1 MSTAKNNN
9 EEEVDLGSLFVII
22 GKGFKN
28 FFNFIG
34 SIFKGIFHFLISVLL
49 FFKIHF
55 KKIIIAAV
63 IGGVIGT
70 FLESGSQDKYGSNL
84 LVQPNFGSSFQLY
97 KNINFFNDLVD
108 QEKVLL
114 LASIFNLD
122 STTAAGFTKFEI
134 TPVVNNNDIINAY
147 NKFILTVDT
156 LTVKSYDFEEF
167 KTSFTDYDYKLH
179 DIVVE
184 AKYNDVFN
192 GLEEVIIASVINNN
206 YFDRIKK
213 LTNENLTRKDSL
225 LRENLIKVDSLRQVY
240 MRVMLEESKKEFTG
254 TSIDLGGTKTS
265 TKEIELFSTDRKI
278 NEELGSIAVAI
289 GEKSEVINV
298 ISNFQS
304 IGYEVKDIS
313 RNYMVICVALSLFVT
328 LIIILLIYL
337 NRFLDKYSK
346 NI

>member
-278 NEELGSIAVAI
+278 NEELGLIAVAI

-304 IGYEVKDIS
+304 IGYEVKDIY

>member
-22 GKGFKN
+22 GKGFSN
-28 FFNFIG
+28 LFNFIG
-34 SIFKGIFHFLISVLL
+34 SIFKGIFHILISILL

-55 KKIIIAAV
+55 TKIIIAAV
-63 IGGVIGT
+63 IGGVIGAV
-70 FLESGSQDKYGSNL
+70 LENTSQDKYGSNL
-84 LVQPNFGSSFQLY
+84 LVQPNFGSSLQLY

-122 STTAAGFTKFEI
+122 SITAAGFTKFEI

-147 NKFILTVDT
+147 DKFIMTVDT

-167 KTSFTDYDYKLH
+167 KRSFTDYDYKFH

-192 GLEEVIIASVINNN
+192 GLDEVIIASVISNN

-213 LTNENLTRKDSL
+213 LTNENLTRTDSL
-225 LRENLIKVDSLRQVY
+225 LRESLIKVDSLRQVY

-254 TSIDLGGTKTS
+254 TSIDLGGSKTT
-265 TKEIELFSTDRKI
+265 TKEIELFSTDIKI
-278 NEELGSIAVAI
+278 NEELGLIAVDI

-298 ISNFQS
+298 ISNFQT
-304 IGYEVKDIS
+304 IGYEIKGITK
-313 RNYMVICVALSLFVT
+313 NYIFILAGLSFFITLLVILFIDLNNYLST
-328 LIIILLIYL
+328 Y
-337 NRFLDKYSK
+337 KK
-346 NI
+346 KP

>member
-70 FLESGSQDKYGSNL
+70 FLESGAQDKYGSNL
-84 LVQPNFGSSFQLY
+84 LVQPNFGSSLQLY

-147 NKFILTVDT
+147 DKFILTVDT

-167 KTSFTDYDYKLH
+167 KMSFTDYDYRVH
-179 DIVVE
+179 
-184 AKYNDVFN
+184 DVFVESLN
-192 GLEEVIIASVINNN
+192 DNVFDGLDEVIISSVIKNE
-206 YFDRIKK
+206 YFNKIKK
-213 LTNENLTRKDSL
+213 LTNENLFRTDSL
-225 LRENLIKVDSLRQVY
+225 LRENLVKVDSLRKMY
-240 MRVMLEESKKEFTG
+240 MRVLLEESKKELSG

-265 TKEIELFSTDRKI
+265 SKEIELFRTDREI
-278 NEELGSIAVAI
+278 NQDLGLIAESI
-289 GEKSEVINV
+289 GEKSEVINI

-304 IGYEVKDIS
+304 IGYEIKGITK
-313 RNYMVICVALSLFVT
+313 NYIFILAGLSVFITLLVILFIDLNNYLST
-328 LIIILLIYL
+328 Y
-337 NRFLDKYSK
+337 KK
-346 NI
+346 KP

>member
-34 SIFKGIFHFLISVLL
+34 SIFKGAFHFLISVLL

-84 LVQPNFGSSFQLY
+84 LVQPNFGSSLQLY

-147 NKFILTVDT
+147 DKFILTVDT

-167 KTSFTDYDYKLH
+167 KMSFTDYDYRVH
-179 DIVVE
+179 
-184 AKYNDVFN
+184 DVFVESLN
-192 GLEEVIIASVINNN
+192 DNVFDGLDDVIISSVIKNE
-206 YFDRIKK
+206 YFNKIKK
-213 LTNENLTRKDSL
+213 LTNENLFRTDSL
-225 LRENLIKVDSLRQVY
+225 LRENLVKVDSLRKMY
-240 MRVMLEESKKEFTG
+240 MIALLEESKKELSG
-254 TSIDLGGTKTS
+254 TTIDFGGTKTS
-265 TKEIELFSTDRKI
+265 AKEIELFRTDREI
-278 NEELGSIAVAI
+278 NEELGLIAESI
-289 GEKSEVINV
+289 GEKSEVINIV
-298 ISNFQS
+298 SNFQS
-304 IGYEVKDIS
+304 IGYEVKGITK
-313 RNYMVICVALSLFVT
+313 NYIFIVAGLSVLLVL
-328 LIIILLIYL
+328 LIIL
-337 NRFLDKYSK
+337 FLDLNSYLESYKK
-346 NI
+346 

>member
-1 MSTAKNNN
+1 MSTTKNNN

-70 FLESGSQDKYGSNL
+70 FLESGAQDKYGSNL
-84 LVQPNFGSSFQLY
+84 LVQPNFGSSLQLY

-147 NKFILTVDT
+147 DKFILTVDT

-167 KTSFTDYDYKLH
+167 KKSFTDYDYRVH
-179 DIVVE
+179 
-184 AKYNDVFN
+184 DVFVESLN
-192 GLEEVIIASVINNN
+192 DNVFDGLDEVIISSVIKNE
-206 YFDRIKK
+206 YFNKIKK
-213 LTNENLTRKDSL
+213 LTNENLFRTDSL
-225 LRENLIKVDSLRQVY
+225 LRENLVQVDSLRKMY
-240 MRVMLEESKKEFTG
+240 MKVMLEESKKELSG

-265 TKEIELFSTDRKI
+265 SKEIELFRTDREI
-278 NEELGSIAVAI
+278 NQDLGLIAESI
-289 GEKSEVINV
+289 GEKSEVINI

-304 IGYEVKDIS
+304 IGYEIKGITK
-313 RNYMVICVALSLFVT
+313 NYIFILAGLSVFITLLVILFIDLNNYLST
-328 LIIILLIYL
+328 Y
-337 NRFLDKYSK
+337 KK
-346 NI
+346 KP